1 MTNSNSIFNNPFEKL
16 NLQLPQKTIKE
27 FQKVVK
33 EEAKN
38 ISVNPF
44 LNYLDENEKVFNGE
58 VAREIRKCHAQIY
71 ALGQMTREGQP
82 ISTFSITL

>member
-1 MTNSNSIFNNPFEKL
+1 MTNSNSVSNNFFEGL
-16 NLQLPQKTIKE
+16 NFQLPKKTIKE

-58 VAREIRKCHAQIY
+58 VANEIRKCYSQIY

-82 ISTFSITL
+82 VSTFSITL